1 MTTRDRIRVI
11 GSRDTVLGFSLLGIS
26 GNTPTDAED
35 LARLLH
41 EAFADPQMALI
52 LIEEQ
57 VASVAPELVAELQ
70 GRKDFP
76 LVVEIPGPNG
86 ALEKESLKD
95 YIAGA
100 IGIKL

>member
-1 MTTRDRIRVI
+1 MATRERIRVI
-11 GSRDTVLGFSLLGIS
+11 GSHNTVLGFSLLGIS
-26 GNTPTDAED
+26 GDTPIDRDD
-35 LARLLH
+35 LARLLR
-41 EAFADPQMALI
+41 EGFADPQMALI

-57 VASVAPELVAELQ
+57 VASDAPELVAELQ
-70 GRKDFP
+70 GRKAFP

-100 IGIKL
+100 IGIQL

>member
-1 MTTRDRIRVI
+1 MTTREKIRVI
-11 GSRDTVLGFSLLGIS
+11 GSHNTVLGFSLLGIS
-26 GNTPTDAED
+26 GDTPTDRED
-35 LARLLH
+35 LARLLR
-41 EAFADPQMALI
+41 EGFADPQMALI

-57 VASVAPELVAELQ
+57 VASDAPELVSELQ

-100 IGIKL
+100 IGIQL

>member
-1 MTTRDRIRVI
+1 MATRDRIRII
-11 GSRDTVLGFSLLGIS
+11 GSRATVLGFSLLGIS
-26 GNTPTDAED
+26 GDTPTDAED
-35 LARLLH
+35 LARLLQ

-57 VASVAPELVAELQ
+57 VASAAAELVAELQ

-76 LVVEIPGPNG
+76 LVVKIPGPSG
-86 ALEKESLKD
+86 AVEKESLKD

-100 IGIKL
+100 IGIRL